1 MNSDGKLEITP
12 QHVAGQRVLRVIRD
26 RANLVNQ
33 YADYD
38 RFEKDPVLGACA
50 FVKFMAPPMVLPDG
64 TQTPP
69 IQRFINPTEAKGLIA
84 QDLIKNSHML
94 RSEYDAYVSRR
105 GEPQVLQPQPEVV
118 DAEFVPPASQV
129 DDVQF
134 PPIPIEVTAVEVS
147 DATSQPVVEPQS
159 QPENPGM

>member
-12 QHVAGQRVLRVIRD
+12 QHVAGQRVLHVIRD

-38 RFEKDPVLGACA
+38 RFEKDPALGTCA
-50 FVKFMAPPMVLPDG
+50 FVKFMAPPMTLPDG

-69 IQRFINPTEAKGLIA
+69 VSRFINPTEAKQLIA
-84 QDLIKNSHML
+84 QDLIKNAHIL
-94 RSEYDAYVSRR
+94 RAEYDAYVSRK
-105 GEPQVLQPQPEVV
+105 GQPPAPQPEMV
-118 DAEFVPPASQV
+118 DAEFIPPAPQAA
-129 DDVQF
+129 DVQF
-134 PPIPIEVTAVEVS
+134 PPVPLEVTAVEVP
-147 DATSQPVVEPQS
+147 DAAPQPVVEPQS